1 MKYLSII
8 ILLVIAF
15 NLKAQTVDTSFNYCT
30 AAKINDKI
38 LQVNYPNNDTC
49 SYLGIIKTTDD
60 YKGTCVTSYFF
71 GNTKRNVK
79 SGDYTLTSEQYAAW
93 DGTVE
98 SMLRILANFLSV
110 TFK

>member
-8 ILLVIAF
+8 ILMVIAL
-15 NLKAQTVDTSFNYCT
+15 NLKAQTIDTSFNYCT
-30 AAKINDKI
+30 AAKINDKV
-38 LQVNYPNNDTC
+38 LQVNYPNYDTC
-49 SYLGIIKTTDD
+49 TYVGIIKTTDD

-71 GNTKRNVK
+71 GNSKRNVK
-79 SGDYTLTSEQYAAW
+79 GGDYTLPATQYAAW

-98 SMLRILANFLSV
+98 SMLRILASYLSV